1 MGLVSVN
8 TLQTG
13 YIASIQNCTIKY
25 WRIST
30 NIWILT
36 VCVLTK
42 CLLKSTHMMEL
53 FIPNHSVKKADMKE
67 KVVGTFFNDFN
78 I

>member
-1 MGLVSVN
+1 
-8 TLQTG
+8 
-13 YIASIQNCTIKY
+13 
-25 WRIST
+25 
-30 NIWILT
+30 
-36 VCVLTK
+36 
-42 CLLKSTHMMEL
+42 MMEL